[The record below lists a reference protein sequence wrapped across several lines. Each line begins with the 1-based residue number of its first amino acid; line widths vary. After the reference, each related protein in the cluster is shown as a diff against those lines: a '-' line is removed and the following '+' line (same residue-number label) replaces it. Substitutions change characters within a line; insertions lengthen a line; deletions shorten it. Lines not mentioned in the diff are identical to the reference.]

1 MKKIIIEVPEKYSNI
16 MALTLVGGAG
26 TVMINT
32 TTGTYNLADGT
43 HFIIP
48 ETGPWI
54 QTQLINKEKEK

>member
-16 MALTLVGGAG
+16 MALTLVGGPA
-26 TVMINT
+26 MINT
-32 TTGTYNLADGT
+32 TTGTYHSADGT